1 MDNPFSKFR
10 CAAGRPR
17 NNTHSIHFQRAY
29 SDTGHKNMAEGYGI
43 HKGPT
48 GLKSGHE
55 SGNVG
60 SRIVKSV
67 LPDRRKP
74 KATVRESLG

>member
-1 MDNPFSKFR
+1 
-10 CAAGRPR
+10 
-17 NNTHSIHFQRAY
+17 
-29 SDTGHKNMAEGYGI
+29 MAEGYGI

-60 SRIVKSV
+60 LRIVKSV